1 MRLKSEIR
9 ALIFGPLAAFAA
21 SLLFVPAAAAEDN
34 TGIPGDPSFA
44 NTATWRAPSANLFVS
59 VRESTGL
66 PVGTNAIVKLS
77 CPLAGID
84 VSGPAQGAGA
94 QVQFRNVPVGDCNI
108 EVIAQG
114 YRSAKDRTEVTQSMT
129 SHNQYV
135 FIYMHPESES
145 ATAAARPPV
154 VPLGLIK
161 EMDKAMEA
169 MQKKHDEDARKHL
182 AKAAKISPTNP
193 DVAYLRGMLELEHHD
208 LPAAE
213 QFFQTASSSRSQE
226 RVLLGLGYVQVQ
238 MNQAGAAAQTLE
250 KALQLNGASERA
262 HLLLAN
268 AYAQLREYPK
278 AQEHAQ
284 RAAAFNSENSAP
296 ARTLLAQILAAQ
308 GNREGARLEF
318 EGVLREYPKSTSA
331 SVARDSLASMART
344 TPGSTT
350 EAAVPLSTVN
360 ASLLPSVSAA
370 SVTPWAPPS
379 VDTSVPG
386 VAPDVTCLADDIVE
400 HTSANT
406 NRQLGNLEKF
416 LATEHIQHQ
425 EINGR
430 GEVSQ
435 IRDKNFS
442 YMVFIEHAKDGLV
455 FLDEKRDGGTGTDT
469 FPSSLATVGLV
480 SLGVDIFHPGFA
492 KALDFKCEGLGQWR
506 GKAAWILHFEQKPNV
521 KSFLRLWETKT
532 KTVEI
537 PLKGRVWVAASS
549 YNVLHV
555 ESDLREPM
563 KELELMRDHLAID
576 YGPVNFQSG
585 KTELWLPWYADM
597 YLELHGRRYHHNH
610 TLSNFSLFAV
620 DTNDKINLPKDLPPP
635 QENPKQHP
643 LQEK

>member
-1 MRLKSEIR
+1 M
-9 ALIFGPLAAFAA
+9 
-21 SLLFVPAAAAEDN
+21 V
-34 TGIPGDPSFA
+34 T
-44 NTATWRAPSANLFVS
+44 
-59 VRESTGL
+59 
-66 PVGTNAIVKLS
+66 TNATVKLT

-84 VSGPAQGAGA
+84 VSGPVQGQGA
-94 QVQFRNVPVGDCNI
+94 QVQFRNVAAGDCNI
-108 EVIAQG
+108 EVSAPG
-114 YRSAKDRTEVTQSMT
+114 YRTSKDRTEVTQSMT

-135 FIYMHPESES
+135 FVYMHPESES
-145 ATAAARPPV
+145 AEAAARPPA

-161 EMDKAMEA
+161 EMDKAMQA
-169 MQKKHDEDARKHL
+169 MREKHDGDARKHL
-182 AKAAKISPTNP
+182 DKAAKIAPTNP
-193 DVAYLRGMLELEHHD
+193 DVAYLQGMMELDHHN
-208 LPAAE
+208 LPVAE
-213 QFFQTASSSRSQE
+213 QFFQKAVNSSRAQE
-226 RVLLGLGYVQVQ
+226 RALLGLGYVQVQ

-250 KALQLNGASERA
+250 KALQLNSASERG

-284 RAAAFNSENSAP
+284 RAAAFNSEDSAP

-308 GNREGARLEF
+308 GNRDGARLEF
-318 EGVLREYPKSTSA
+318 EGVLREYPKSLSA
-331 SVARDSLASMART
+331 SVARDSLASLAKT
-344 TPGSTT
+344 ATPGSSA
-350 EAAVPLSTVN
+350 ELAVPLSTVN
-360 ASLLPSVSAA
+360 PSLLPSASAA

-386 VAPDVTCLADDIVE
+386 VAPDVTCSAEDIVE
-400 HTSANT
+400 HTSTST
-406 NRQLGNLEKF
+406 NRQLENLEKF
-416 LATEHIQHQ
+416 LATEHIQH
-425 EINGR
+425 EEVNGR

-435 IRDKNFS
+435 VRDKNFS
-442 YMVFIEHAKDGLV
+442 YMVFIEHDKDGLV
-455 FLDEKRDGGTGTDT
+455 FLDEKRDGGTGTDS
-469 FPSSLATVGLV
+469 FPTSLATVGLV
-480 SLGVDIFHPGFA
+480 SLGVDVFHPGFA
-492 KALDFKCEGLGQWR
+492 KALNFKCEGLGQWR

-576 YGPVNFQSG
+576 YGPVNFQNG

-620 DTNDKINLPKDLPPP
+620 DTSDKINLPKDPPPP